1 MVTLGNVHLWHWPQQ
16 MPREEDG
23 NRAGTMKPSCPSYH
37 PPSLSP
43 PPAQDI
49 ASSGLPREDKA
60 EIVSPTDVVLWLAPH
75 LCYVQRTQSCL
86 SHPCRGRPGIG
97 SSLLSTQKPS
107 WLQETSPDVSCNPQ
121 KGLKPFANTESRSA
135 ITNTKTKLK
144 LSS

>member
-1 MVTLGNVHLWHWPQQ
+1 MVTLSHVHLWQGPQQ
-16 MPREEDG
+16 MPREEHG
-23 NRAGTMKPSCPSYH
+23 NTASTMKPSCPSYH

-75 LCYVQRTQSCL
+75 HISVMFEGHSPVCRIPAGEALGLALVCSPHK
-86 SHPCRGRPGIG
+86 SHPDCKRH
-97 SSLLSTQKPS
+97 
-107 WLQETSPDVSCNPQ
+107 PQ
-121 KGLKPFANTESRSA
+121 KGLKPFAITESCSA
-135 ITNTKTKLK
+135 ITNTKTQLK